1 MTDQLDAQCPRI
13 PDTLLPHD
21 GRFGCGPSKIR
32 TQQLDALMRPLI
44 MGTSHRQQPVRSIVA
59 SIRSGL
65 RDLFSLPEGWE
76 VALGNG
82 GSTTFWAVATTSLIR
97 RRSAHAVFG
106 EFGSK
111 FADEA
116 ARAPHLAA
124 PLIVKSEPGTVATL
138 IDEGAVVHDSGEPI
152 DVAAYPHHETSTG
165 ALSPL
170 YRVNVDDCLTVVD
183 ATSIAG
189 GVRVDLNNV
198 DVYYFS
204 PQKCFGSD
212 GGLWVALL
220 SPAAQERA
228 ERLHGDDARWMPQI
242 LDLSIACRNSSKDQ
256 TLNTPA
262 IATLIM
268 LDQQIQWMLAGGG
281 LQVMEA
287 RCLES
292 LDVLYQWA
300 DAHSHLTPFVSNA
313 QWRSPVVV
321 TVDCDDTVDAARVC
335 RILRANGVVD
345 VEPYRKLGRNQLR
358 IGTFPS
364 VESRDVRALTQC
376 VDWVIDNTL
385 A

>member
-32 TQQLDALMRPLI
+32 TQQLDALMRPLV

-138 IDEGAVVHDSGEPI
+138 IDEGAVGHDSGEPI

-242 LDLSIACRNSSKDQ
+242 LDLSMQEFEQGSDAEYSCHRHARHAGSADSVDAGRWWPAGDGSS
-256 TLNTPA
+256 LPRIFGRA
-262 IATLIM
+262 VPVGGCA
-268 LDQQIQWMLAGGG
+268 LAPDAVRLQCSVALPRCCHGG
-281 LQVMEA
+281 L
-287 RCLES
+287 
-292 LDVLYQWA
+292 
-300 DAHSHLTPFVSNA
+300 
-313 QWRSPVVV
+313 
-321 TVDCDDTVDAARVC
+321 
-335 RILRANGVVD
+335 
-345 VEPYRKLGRNQLR
+345 
-358 IGTFPS
+358 
-364 VESRDVRALTQC
+364 
-376 VDWVIDNTL
+376 
-385 A
+385 